1 MYERAIIAALRRW
14 CFEPFTRRVTEAYV
28 NAAYCRMVG
37 RPVEEVLARIARGEL
52 PDRLSRLDHVCC
64 FIDNLHATLH
74 EEQTQYMR
82 WQARP
87 TPTLTPTHP
96 LTPQWLRS
104 PLGALAHLTRPSDS
118 PPPPPL

>member
-1 MYERAIIAALRRW
+1 LRRW

-37 RPVEEVLARIARGEL
+37 RPVEEVLVRIARGEL

-64 FIDNLHATLH
+64 FIDNLHASLR

-87 TPTLTPTHP
+87 TPTPPTIALLRNP
-96 LTPQWLRS
+96 LLEKPR
-104 PLGALAHLTRPSDS
+104 LGPSPSDS
-118 PPPPPL
+118 SPLPF